1 VNDREYAAVLWDI
14 GGVIVDH
21 ASIRAAHAAFVADLA
36 REGGFDAEEGLERW
50 RSVLG
55 DHFKGREGTNYRLAR
70 DGYRKATAALFEE
83 EPPDDWADRLE
94 RALEDCL
101 SPEPGAVET
110 IEALDSAGVRLAI
123 VSDIDTPDARLM
135 LGTVGVYDR
144 FDHVTTS
151 EAVGHT
157 KPDARMFED
166 ALGGLGVDAG
176 AALMVGDRHSH
187 DVAGAAALGIDAVGY
202 GEDARGPEATYEID
216 DLRRL
221 PGIVGIDG

>member
-1 VNDREYAAVLWDI
+1 MSDREYEAVLWDI

-21 ASIRAAHAAFVADLA
+21 ASIREAHTAFVADLA

-55 DHFKGREGTNYRLAR
+55 DHFKGSEGTNYRLAR
-70 DGYRKATAALFEE
+70 EGYRKATAALFEGS
-83 EPPDDWADRLE
+83 PPDDWADRLE
-94 RALEDCL
+94 AALEERL

-110 IEALDSAGVRLAI
+110 IETLDSAGVRLGI
-123 VSDIDTPDARLM
+123 VSDIDIPDARLM
-135 LGTVGVYDR
+135 LGTFGVYDR

-166 ALGGLGVDAG
+166 ALEGLGIDAG
-176 AALMVGDRHSH
+176 DAIMVGDRHSH

-202 GEDARGPEATYEID
+202 GENARGPKATHEID

-221 PGIVGIDG
+221 LEIVGVGE